1 MWPELSKTSPSSS
14 GVRLWPCAQTWVT
27 TASKDHNWTETVR
40 YPDPRQAIVAQLAQP
55 RGKPLWQS
63 APSPGGWRR
72 AISRGGGH
80 DADPDTMRFVKQRG
94 IPGHELHAVAFADR
108 DGRNYRFLVGVVRD
122 ASGWEVKGIAGGG
135 GGDPPRDQPWINFC
149 GWGWPRSFRGGGWV
163 IGNGSRAAARVRL
176 HFRRGPMLEDT
187 VDDGVALLIADAR
200 VDVPATAEILDA
212 KGSLLTSHSAF

>member
-1 MWPELSKTSPSSS
+1 MLVLARKA
-14 GVRLWPCAQTWVT
+14 VRGQNCLEAMG
-27 TASKDHNWTETVR
+27 

-122 ASGWEVKGIAGGG
+122 ASGWEVKGLAGGG